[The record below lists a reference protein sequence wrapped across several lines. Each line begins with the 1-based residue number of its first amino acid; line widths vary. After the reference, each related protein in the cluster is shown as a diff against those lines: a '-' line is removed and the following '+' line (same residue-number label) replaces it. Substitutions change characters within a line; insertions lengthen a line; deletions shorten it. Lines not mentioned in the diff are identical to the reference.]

1 MIEALRPDLFRI
13 EIPLP
18 ETPLKYLNAYVVR
31 SAEKN
36 LLIDTGLNH
45 ETCLAAMHSGLQE
58 IGVSLDRTDIF
69 ITHLHAD
76 HYSLVSEL
84 AMPDTRVWFNRP
96 DAEIVESW
104 DGLEWMFDY
113 SHKHGFP
120 VDRLRIA
127 LESHPA
133 SKFGSGWTPE
143 FKIIADGER
152 IRYGD
157 YTFVCI
163 ETPGHT
169 LGHTCLYEAEKKI
182 LVSGDHLL
190 IDITPN
196 IQCWA
201 DDRNPLDS
209 YLQSLEKVVDL
220 DVDLV
225 LPGHRRLF
233 TDHRRRIGE
242 LQDHHQRRLDEV
254 MEILDGTARNAY
266 NTAALMTWDIRADSW
281 DDFPIAQ
288 QWFAT
293 GEAIAHLRYLEEVGR
308 IGRRT
313 VDGVVHFFMLPMD
326 VYGAIQRR
334 RTPLMHG

>member
-1 MIEALRPDLFRI
+1 MIEELKPNLFRI

-31 SAEKN
+31 AVEKN

-45 ETCLAAMHSGLQE
+45 EACLTAMHSGLKE
-58 IGVSLDRTDIF
+58 IGISLEQTDIF

-84 AMPDTRVWFNRP
+84 ATPETQVWFNRP

-113 SHKHGFP
+113 SSKHGFP
-120 VDRLRIA
+120 VDGLRIA
-127 LESHPA
+127 LATHPA
-133 SKFGSGWTPE
+133 SKFGSGWVPE
-143 FKIIADGER
+143 FKIIADGET

-157 YTFVCI
+157 YCFACI

-169 LGHTCLYEAEKKI
+169 LGHTCLYEERKKI
-182 LVSGDHLL
+182 LISGDHIL

-201 DDRNPLDS
+201 DDRNPLNS
-209 YLQSLEKVVDL
+209 YLQSLEKVLDL
-220 DVDLV
+220 DVELV

-233 TDHRRRIGE
+233 SDHRARIRE

-254 MEILDGTARNAY
+254 MTILSGATLCAY
-266 NTAALMTWDIRADSW
+266 DVASKMTWDICADSW
-281 DDFPIAQ
+281 HDFPIVQ

-293 GEAIAHLRYLEEVGR
+293 GEAIAHLRYLESIDR
-308 IGRRT
+308 LGRRA
-313 VDGVVHFFMLPMD
+313 VDGVVQF
-326 VYGAIQRR
+326 YRR
-334 RTPLMHG
+334 N

>member
-1 MIEALRPDLFRI
+1 MIEELKPNLFRI

-31 SAEKN
+31 AAGKN

-45 ETCLAAMHSGLQE
+45 EVCLTAMHSGLQE
-58 IGVSLDRTDIF
+58 IGISMEQTDIF

-84 AMPDTRVWFNRP
+84 ATPTTRVWFNRP

-113 SHKHGFP
+113 SSKHGFP
-120 VDRLRIA
+120 VDGLRIA
-127 LESHPA
+127 LATHPA
-133 SKFGSGWTPE
+133 SKFRSGWIPE
-143 FKIIADGER
+143 FKIITDGET

-157 YTFVCI
+157 YCFACI

-169 LGHTCLYEAEKKI
+169 LGHTCLYEKKKKI
-182 LVSGDHLL
+182 LISGDHIL

-201 DDRNPLDS
+201 DDRNPLGS
-209 YLQSLEKVVDL
+209 YLQSLEKVLDL

-233 TDHRRRIGE
+233 TDHRTRIRE
-242 LQDHHQRRLDEV
+242 LQGHHQQRLDEV
-254 MEILDGTARNAY
+254 MAILDGAATLCAY
-266 NTAALMTWDIRADSW
+266 DVASKMTWDIRADSW
-281 DDFPIAQ
+281 NEFPIVQ

-293 GEAIAHLRYLEEVGR
+293 GEAIAHLRYLEGVDRVGR
-308 IGRRT
+308 RA
-313 VDGVVHFFMLPMD
+313 VDGVVQF
-326 VYGAIQRR
+326 YRR
-334 RTPLMHG
+334 L

>member
-1 MIEALRPDLFRI
+1 
-13 EIPLP
+13 
-18 ETPLKYLNAYVVR
+18 
-31 SAEKN
+31 
-36 LLIDTGLNH
+36 
-45 ETCLAAMHSGLQE
+45 MHCGLQE
-58 IGVSLDRTDIF
+58 IGVSLEKTDIF

-84 AMPDTRVWFNRP
+84 ATPRTRVWFNRP

-113 SHKHGFP
+113 SSKHGFP
-120 VDRLRIA
+120 VDGLRIA
-127 LESHPA
+127 LATHPA
-133 SKFGSGWTPE
+133 SKFGCGWIPE
-143 FKIIADGER
+143 FKIIADGET

-157 YTFVCI
+157 YCFACI

-169 LGHTCLYEAEKKI
+169 LGHTCLYEEKKKI
-182 LVSGDHLL
+182 LISGDHIL

-209 YLQSLEKVVDL
+209 YLQSLEKVLDL

-233 TDHRRRIGE
+233 SDHRARIRE
-242 LQDHHQRRLDEV
+242 LQNHHQRRLDEV
-254 MEILDGTARNAY
+254 MDILNG
-266 NTAALMTWDIRADSW
+266 AALCAYDVASKMTWDIRADSW
-281 DDFPIAQ
+281 NDFPIVQ

-293 GEAIAHLRYLEEVGR
+293 GEAIAHLRYLEGVDRVGR
-308 IGRRT
+308 RP
-313 VDGVVHFFMLPMD
+313 VDGVVQF
-326 VYGAIQRR
+326 VRI
-334 RTPLMHG
+334 T

>member
-1 MIEALRPDLFRI
+1 MIEELKPNLFRI

-31 SAEKN
+31 AAEKN

-45 ETCLAAMHSGLQE
+45 EDCLTAMHSGLQE
-58 IGVSLDRTDIF
+58 IGISLEKTDIF

-84 AMPDTRVWFNRP
+84 ATPKTQVWFNRP

-113 SHKHGFP
+113 SSKHGFP
-120 VDRLRIA
+120 VDGLRIA
-127 LESHPA
+127 LATHPA
-133 SKFGSGWTPE
+133 SKFGSGWIPE
-143 FKIIADGER
+143 FKIISDGEK

-157 YTFVCI
+157 YCFACI

-169 LGHTCLYEAEKKI
+169 LGHTCLYEESKKI
-182 LVSGDHLL
+182 LISGDHIL

-201 DDRNPLDS
+201 DDRNPLSS
-209 YLQSLEKVVDL
+209 YLQSLEKVLDL

-233 TDHRRRIGE
+233 TDHRARIRE

-254 MEILDGTARNAY
+254 MAILNGATLCAY
-266 NTAALMTWDIRADSW
+266 EVASKMTWDIRADSW
-281 DDFPIAQ
+281 NDFPIVQ

-293 GEAIAHLRYLEEVGR
+293 GEAIAHLRYLEGIDRVGR
-308 IGRRT
+308 RA
-313 VDGVVHFFMLPMD
+313 VDGVVQF
-326 VYGAIQRR
+326 YKRI
-334 RTPLMHG
+334 T

>member
-1 MIEALRPDLFRI
+1 MIEELKPDLFRI

-31 SAEKN
+31 ATEKN

-45 ETCLAAMHSGLQE
+45 ETCLTAMHRGLQE
-58 IGVSLDRTDIF
+58 IGISLEHTDIF

-84 AMPDTRVWFNRP
+84 ATPNTRVWFNRP
-96 DAEIVESW
+96 DAEIMESW

-113 SHKHGFP
+113 SGKHGFP

-127 LESHPA
+127 LANHPA
-133 SKFGSGWTPE
+133 GKFGSGWTPE
-143 FKIIADGER
+143 FKIIADGKR
-152 IRYGD
+152 ICYGN
-157 YTFVCI
+157 YHFTCI

-169 LGHTCLYEAEKKI
+169 LGHTCLYEEEKKI

-190 IDITPN
+190 VDITPN

-201 DDRNPLDS
+201 DERNPLSS
-209 YLQSLEKVVDL
+209 YLQSLEKVAHL

-233 TDHRRRIGE
+233 TDHRSRIRE
-242 LQDHHQRRLDEV
+242 LQDHHQHRIDEV
-254 MEILDGTARNAY
+254 IKILEGATLCAY
-266 NTAALMTWDIRADSW
+266 DVASKMTWDIRADSW
-281 DDFPIAQ
+281 DDFPIVQ

-293 GEAIAHLRYLEEVGR
+293 GEAIAHLRFLEGIGR
-308 IGRRT
+308 IDRGT
-313 VDGVVHFFMLPMD
+313 INGVFHFFTIP
-326 VYGAIQRR
+326 
-334 RTPLMHG
+334 

>member
-1 MIEALRPDLFRI
+1 MIEELRSDLFRI

-31 SAEKN
+31 SAERN

-45 ETCLAAMHSGLQE
+45 EACLTAMHSGLQE
-58 IGVSLDRTDIF
+58 IGISLEKTDIF

-84 AMPDTRVWFNRP
+84 ATPNTRVWFNRP

-113 SHKHGFP
+113 SSKHGFP

-127 LESHPA
+127 LATHPA
-133 SKFGSGWTPE
+133 GKFGSGWIPE

-152 IRYGD
+152 IRYGN
-157 YTFVCI
+157 YTFICI

-169 LGHTCLYEAEKKI
+169 LGHTCLYEAQKKI
-182 LVSGDHLL
+182 LFSGDHLL

-201 DDRNPLDS
+201 DERNPLGS
-209 YLQSLEKVVDL
+209 YLQSLEKVFGL
-220 DVDLV
+220 DVNLV

-233 TDHRRRIGE
+233 TDHRSRIRE
-242 LQDHHQRRLDEV
+242 LQTHHQRRLDEV
-254 MEILDGTARNAY
+254 MDILDGSSLSAY
-266 NTAALMTWDIRADSW
+266 HVASMMTWDIRADSW
-281 DDFPIAQ
+281 DSFPVVQ

-293 GEAIAHLRYLEEVGR
+293 GEAIAHLRYLEDVGR
-308 IGRRT
+308 VGRQA
-313 VDGVVHFFMLPMD
+313 VGEVVQFHK
-326 VYGAIQRR
+326 VS
-334 RTPLMHG
+334 